1 MSEERQKNP
10 IFIISYRKNKEDKID
25 IKNKNNQKKKGVRL
39 ESKNAKKK
47 KSKMN
52 ECVLNEFE
60 TTSFQL
66 KFESNNNEEK
76 INSFPQHQIYEIKSV
91 EEEDI
96 ITNNKVDINEC
107 SENIIDNKNK
117 NINYPNLYHNNN
129 NIYIQSKYII

>member
-129 NIYIQSKYII
+129 IYIQSKYII